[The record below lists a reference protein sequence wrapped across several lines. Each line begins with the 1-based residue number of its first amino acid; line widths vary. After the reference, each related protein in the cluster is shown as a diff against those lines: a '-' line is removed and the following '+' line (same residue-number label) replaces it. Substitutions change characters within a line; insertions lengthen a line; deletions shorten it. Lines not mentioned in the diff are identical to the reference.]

1 MKKMI
6 SIVIPAYN
14 EEEVLD
20 ELKKRLQSVMASI
33 NNYDFE
39 VIIAENGSHDSSYA
53 KLTEIYNDDP
63 RFKIVRL
70 SRNFGSTG
78 GILAG
83 LSYAKGDAAVVMCAD
98 LQDPPEMIVDFVK
111 KWEEGYDV
119 IYAYIMKR
127 EGVPLTRRLFS
138 SAFYKI
144 ISAMTNK
151 AIPENASEFRL
162 MDRKVYTII
171 NNMHEDNKFIRG
183 LVAWTGFKQIGI
195 PFERPPRFAGE
206 SKADFITVV
215 KLALDGI
222 FSFSNFPLQIA
233 MIIGVIISVISFIA
247 ILLELALFFIY
258 GREVPGF
265 TTLIIVMLFLF
276 GMLFL
281 ILGIIGEY
289 LARIYD
295 EVKHRPSFIVDNTI
309 GLNK

>member
-1 MKKMI
+1 MI
-6 SIVIPAYN
+6 SIIIPAYN

-20 ELKKRLQSVMASI
+20 ELKKRLQGVMSSI
-33 NNYDFE
+33 KNYDFE
-39 VIIAENGSHDSSYA
+39 VIIAENGSHDSSYQ
-53 KLTEIYNDDP
+53 KLLEINKDDH

-83 LSYAKGDAAVVMCAD
+83 LSFARGDAAVVMCAD

-119 IYAYIMKR
+119 VYAYIKKR

-151 AIPENASEFRL
+151 TIPENASEFRI
-162 MDRKVYTII
+162 MDRKVYKII
-171 NNMHEDNKFIRG
+171 NNMDENNKFIRG

-222 FSFSNFPLQIA
+222 FSFSNFPLKIA
-233 MIIGVIISVISFIA
+233 TIMGVIVSVISFIA
-247 ILLELALFFIY
+247 IIFEISLFLIY

-295 EVKHRPSFIVDNTI
+295 EIKHRPIFIVNNTI
-309 GLNK
+309 GIEQ